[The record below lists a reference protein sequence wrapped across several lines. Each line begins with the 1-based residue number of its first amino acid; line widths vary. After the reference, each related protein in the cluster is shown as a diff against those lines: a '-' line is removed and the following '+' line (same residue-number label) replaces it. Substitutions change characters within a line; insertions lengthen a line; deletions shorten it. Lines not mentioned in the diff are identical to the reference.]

1 MQNFIASLSWKK
13 LAALAILFSI
23 IMLAFVLA
31 SFMGL
36 LDAKKPGLGSENTRM
51 LDNPKEIGT
60 TKVTNK
66 TLIYKNSLFQV
77 SYPSNFSVSEGV
89 INDKDVSVSFSSDAP
104 RQAVEI
110 QVYSDS
116 NVKLSNLLSI
126 FRDSG
131 YVESS
136 MLVDGQNA
144 SYFNGAI
151 MGLMERVIVF
161 EYNSKVFKIQFSYKS
176 NNPDTVLDKN
186 FTNMIST
193 FRLLH

>member
-1 MQNFIASLSWKK
+1 VQNFIASLSWKK